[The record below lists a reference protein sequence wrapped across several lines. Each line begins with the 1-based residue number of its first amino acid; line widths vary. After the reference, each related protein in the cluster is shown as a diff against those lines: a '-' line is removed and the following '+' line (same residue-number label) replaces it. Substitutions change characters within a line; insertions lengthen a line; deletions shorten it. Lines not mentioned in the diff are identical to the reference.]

1 MVKADGQNRDKAT
14 ELRILD
20 AAHAVVVRSGTS
32 GARMQQIAEEAGVN
46 KALVHYYF
54 RSKDQLARAV
64 FSRAAAELFP
74 AVMEVLASDAPL
86 DDKVRRVVDIELS
99 QLLKRPYLP
108 GYILSEINHEPERVL
123 QFFEAAVGLR
133 PDKVGPRLIATIRSQ
148 IKTEVEA
155 GRMVSIAAEDFI
167 VNLLSLCIF
176 PFAARPMFMAL
187 IGLDEKQFARF
198 IERRRN
204 DLPEF
209 FMRGVR
215 P

>member
-1 MVKADGQNRDKAT
+1 MVKVDGQNRDKAT
-14 ELRILD
+14 EQRILD
-20 AAHAVVVRSGTS
+20 AAHAVFVRSGTS

-74 AVMEVLASDAPL
+74 AVMEVLGSDAPL
-86 DDKVRRVVDIELS
+86 DEKVRRVVDIELS
-99 QLLKRPYLP
+99 QLLERPYLP

-133 PDKVGPRLIATIRSQ
+133 PAKVGPRMIATIRSQ

-155 GRMVSIAAEDFI
+155 GRMISMAAEEFI

-198 IERRRN
+198 IERRRV

-209 FMRGVR
+209 FMRGIR